1 MKHLSCYEPGGET
14 EEKVYII
21 DIRRYSRCGDGHKR
35 IIQGDAKDS
44 LGVYA
49 LSWLAKGVG
58 EGAWHI
64 YTLLYK

>member
-1 MKHLSCYEPGGET
+1 MKHLSCYEPSGET

-21 DIRRYSRCGDGHKR
+21 DICRYSRCGNGHKR

-44 LGVYA
+44 LGVDA

-58 EGAWHI
+58 EGAGHI

>member
-1 MKHLSCYEPGGET
+1 MKHLSCYEPSGET

-21 DIRRYSRCGDGHKR
+21 DIRRYSGYGDCHKR

-49 LSWLAKGVG
+49 LSWLAKDVG
-58 EGAWHI
+58 EGTCHN
-64 YTLLYK
+64 YSS

>member
-1 MKHLSCYEPGGET
+1 MKHLSCYEPNGET

-21 DIRRYSRCGDGHKR
+21 DIRRYSGYGNGHKC

-44 LGVYA
+44 LGVDS
-49 LSWLAKGVG
+49 LSWLAKGVS
-58 EGAWHI
+58 EGTGHI